1 MATNETKQMGLR
13 FLAGFVLAGILY
25 GVTVYTVNP
34 VRDFAGGP
42 VSAFPAV
49 RSDYRSEKIALLD
62 RYLKQG
68 PVDGVIL
75 GSSRSMLLN
84 GTRMSSMPGA
94 GNARFFNFGLA
105 SAKGEDFLAALRW
118 TARRQGGHM
127 PRFVVIGVDVESLR
141 DAKAHGDS
149 IHPLRHLATGDPAI
163 TEQLRTLVSR
173 TVTWSYA
180 RDTFFSIYLR
190 LFPRKPAVEF
200 LDDGTMRYAARDAA
214 RQAGVFSLEASMAGC
229 MADCRTKIESTTRIS
244 RTQVDFLRQT
254 VREAR
259 DGGADVAIWLTGPHP
274 RTAAHMAQG
283 TAYAELVRQSLDTI
297 RAIDPKAR
305 VFDFHNSS
313 SYGGDTTAWYDC
325 NHFDDTHARRIE
337 HALMANAPSAGASIT
352 ATATAKGGSR
362 GF

>member
-1 MATNETKQMGLR
+1 MGLR
-13 FLAGFVLAGILY
+13 FLAGFALAAILY
-25 GVTVYTVNP
+25 GLAVFTVNP
-34 VRDFAGGP
+34 IRDFAGGP
-42 VSAFPAV
+42 ASFPAV

-84 GTRMSSMPGA
+84 GARMGTSAPGA
-94 GNARFFNFGLA
+94 GNPRFFNFGLA

-127 PRFVVIGVDVESLR
+127 PRYVIIGVDVESLR

-149 IHPLRHLATGDPAI
+149 IHPLRHLATGDPAL
-163 TEQLRTLVSR
+163 TEQFRTLVSR

-180 RDTFFSIYLR
+180 RDTLFSIYLK
-190 LFPRKPAVEF
+190 LVPRKPAVEF
-200 LDDGTMRYAARDAA
+200 REDGTMRYAARDAA
-214 RQAGVFSLEASMAGC
+214 RDAGTFSLEASMAGC
-229 MADCRTKIESTTRIS
+229 MADCRTKIESTTQLS
-244 RTQVDFLRQT
+244 KAQVDYLRQT
-254 VREAR
+254 VHEAR
-259 DGGADVAIWLTGPHP
+259 DGGAEVAIWLTGPHP
-274 RTAAHMAQG
+274 RTAAHMSQG

-297 RAIDPKAR
+297 RGIDPKAR
-305 VFDFHNSS
+305 VFDFHDPSA
-313 SYGGDTTAWYDC
+313 YGGDIAAWYDC

-337 HALMANAPSAGASIT
+337 HALMANAPAS
-352 ATATAKGGSR
+352 ATASATAATGGTSR